1 MGLLPM
7 SLEGAD
13 YKIVSVDDAVR
24 AALASSGSGAAA
36 PGGPAPVIQLT
47 QAELV
52 YVLVPA
58 GDHSFYEPAFLFS
71 GTFMLNGQTLTKRV
85 LVPAVDPSQRTP

>member
-1 MGLLPM
+1 V
-7 SLEGAD
+7 A
-13 YKIVSVDDAVR
+13 
-24 AALASSGSGAAA
+24 
-36 PGGPAPVIQLT
+36 LT

-71 GTFMLNGQTLTKRV
+71 GTFKLNGQTLTKRV

>member
-1 MGLLPM
+1 M
-7 SLEGAD
+7 S
-13 YKIVSVDDAVR
+13 SDAAVQ
-24 AALASSGSGAAA
+24 AALAFSSPTQAA
-36 PGGPAPVIQLT
+36 PAPALPSVQLN

-58 GDHSFYEPAFLFS
+58 GNHSFYEPAFLFS
-71 GTFMLNGQTLTKRV
+71 GKLQVNGQTYVKRI